1 MPTLSARGG
10 QPPRVAG
17 SRLLFQGRPFG
28 PGVSGVSAALS
39 RVRPGRWL
47 TTDASAVFVT
57 LGEDWWGGGAG
68 FASVIMRR

>member
-1 MPTLSARGG
+1 MVLWGSPSVVLAVSALSWG
-10 QPPRVAG
+10 P
-17 SRLLFQGRPFG
+17 LFG

-57 LGEDWWGGGAG
+57 RGEDWWGGEALLV
-68 FASVIMRR
+68 SLWSR